1 MNGYKMSMI
10 TKSGHRDYYG
20 EFRTK
25 EEAIEMAN
33 NFIVLNSNYVDYEV
47 WYFEK

>member
-33 NFIVLNSNYVDYEV
+33 DFMLLDSNYVDYEV

>member
-10 TKSGHRDYYG
+10 KNDGKKDYYG

-33 NFIVLNSNYVDYEV
+33 IFMSIDSRYVDYKV